1 MELLAKNIRYLS
13 FWKRSPES
21 VEAIQRLTM
30 LRDGKNFQVQ
40 ITLGK
45 DASRTLTQQEFQ
57 ALLDALEKEYHITDT
72 PEEYKAFKYEDDVEN
87 FNLKFFLEI
96 QYQDFTYLAIKGL
109 HPFKQPHYQD
119 IMALFQ
125 TYFC

>member
-45 DASRTLTQQEFQ
+45 NASRTLTQQEFQ
-57 ALLDALEKEYHITDT
+57 TLLDALEKEYHITDT
-72 PEEYKAFKYEDDVEN
+72 PEEYK
-87 FNLKFFLEI
+87 
-96 QYQDFTYLAIKGL
+96 GL
-109 HPFKQPHYQD
+109 Q
-119 IMALFQ
+119 I
-125 TYFC
+125 